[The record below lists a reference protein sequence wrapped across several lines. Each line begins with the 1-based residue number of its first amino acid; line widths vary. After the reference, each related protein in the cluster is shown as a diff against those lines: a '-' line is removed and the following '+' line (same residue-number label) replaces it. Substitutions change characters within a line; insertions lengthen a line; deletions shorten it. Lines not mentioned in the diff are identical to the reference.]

1 MKVFEGKTIYPG
13 TAIGR
18 SAISSLA
25 GCGANTGLMDAYAQ
39 KERYF
44 KAKEIVK
51 NDLVSLC
58 ATEFDKDVYDIIK
71 SYILILDD
79 EEYDS
84 LVLNNIKVEKTSA
97 ECAVKKASEHFA
109 ALLKKSGDAYVK
121 GRVSDVYDI
130 SDRLRVVLKDVGD
143 STLDNS
149 EEPKEDSETPGDE
162 KIILVSEYMSVT
174 EIIKRG
180 KQNIAGLISTKNTL
194 HSHASIVARS
204 LGIPAIIVND
214 IKDISTLKGKI
225 ILIDGNEGRVYIEP
239 DEEIIREKRNIN
251 SQTDNNSQGDSCSFN
266 ECSKDASANDE
277 CKNAYIP

>member
-1 MKVFEGKTIYPG
+1 MKMFEGKTIYPG

-18 SAISSLA
+18 AAISSLA

-84 LVLNNIKVEKTSA
+84 LVLNIIKAENISA

-214 IKDISTLKGKI
+214 IKDISTLKGKT

-239 DEEIIREKRNIN
+239 GN
-251 SQTDNNSQGDSCSFN
+251 SRSR
-266 ECSKDASANDE
+266 
-277 CKNAYIP
+277 

>member
-1 MKVFEGKTIYPG
+1 MKMFEGKTIYPG

-18 SAISSLA
+18 AAISSLA
-25 GCGANTGLMDAYAQ
+25 GCGTNHGLMDAYSQ

-84 LVLNNIKVEKTSA
+84 HVLNIIKVEKTSA

-174 EIIKRG
+174 EIINSCG
-180 KQNIAGLISTKNTL
+180 
-194 HSHASIVARS
+194 VAWNSR
-204 LGIPAIIVND
+204 NH
-214 IKDISTLKGKI
+214 
-225 ILIDGNEGRVYIEP
+225 
-239 DEEIIREKRNIN
+239 RE
-251 SQTDNNSQGDSCSFN
+251 
-266 ECSKDASANDE
+266 
-277 CKNAYIP
+277 

>member
-13 TAIGR
+13 IAIGR

-79 EEYDS
+79 DEYE
-84 LVLNNIKVEKTSA
+84 NISA

-109 ALLKKSGDAYVK
+109 TLLKKSGDAYVK

-149 EEPKEDSETPGDE
+149 VEPKEDSETPGDE

-214 IKDISTLKGKI
+214 IKDISTLKGKT

-239 DEEIIREKRNIN
+239 GN
-251 SQTDNNSQGDSCSFN
+251 SRSR
-266 ECSKDASANDE
+266 
-277 CKNAYIP
+277 